1 VCWGLS
7 MAVRGHRTGSRAS
20 ILVAVVIGL
29 AAAACGGGAAEERP
43 SADDL
48 PSSAST
54 ASTSP
59 PTTTVEDAVREAYE
73 AFVAMIDRLTTT
85 TVDPDDPELARRA
98 VDPALGALR
107 TNLTTWRTEGQV
119 WLAGDLTEHRIES
132 VEIDGETAYV
142 IDCTIANDA
151 LVGAGTTDVEFP
163 SPMSVRD
170 KATLVRQGNSW
181 LVKYIDSLGQWDGVG
196 CGA

>member
-1 VCWGLS
+1 
-7 MAVRGHRTGSRAS
+7 MAVRGYRTCSSAS

-29 AAAACGGGAAEERP
+29 AAAACGGGDGDERP

-85 TVDPDDPELARRA
+85 TLDPDDPELAQRL
-98 VDPALGALR
+98 VDPMLSATR
-107 TNLTTWRTEGQV
+107 SNLTTWRTEGQIWV
-119 WLAGDLTEHRIES
+119 QGDQNRHAIES
-132 VEIDGETAYV
+132 IEIEGNMAYV
-142 IDCTIANDA
+142 TSC
-151 LVGAGTTDVEFP
+151 LVGNDVLVIAGAENVELPPPDAARDRTTMINHGGVWRVQYVDV
-163 SPMSVRD
+163 
-170 KATLVRQGNSW
+170 LGNWEGRTECAS
-181 LVKYIDSLGQWDGVG
+181 
-196 CGA
+196 